1 MGKFVEDFRSP
12 QREERYRGCCS
23 WVGDVGLGRSRL
35 TPEMFFLK
43 QQKNIGPFLGNSMNP
58 NDGVDLGGRV
68 TFTSMNGCF
77 CFFFLRGVNVGK
89 YTSRMDPMLGCP
101 R

>member
-1 MGKFVEDFRSP
+1 
-12 QREERYRGCCS
+12 
-23 WVGDVGLGRSRL
+23 
-35 TPEMFFLK
+35 MFFLK

-77 CFFFLRGVNVGK
+77 FFFLRGVNVGK
-89 YTSRMDPMLGCP
+89 YTSRMDLDRFRHVWPPYILGCYLDVP
-101 R
+101 LELRING